1 MAMIEVCD
9 EQLNELVVADLKQ
22 SLQGLRQDLKE
33 GRGGIWSHDPKEDR
47 KIIKKHIKAFKL
59 ILDYYGWEK

>member
-1 MAMIEVCD
+1 MITIEVND
-9 EQLNELVVADLKQ
+9 EQLNDLVVADLQQ

-33 GRGGIWSHDPKEDR
+33 GCGGIWSHDPQEDR

-59 ILDYYGWEK
+59 ILDYYGWYE